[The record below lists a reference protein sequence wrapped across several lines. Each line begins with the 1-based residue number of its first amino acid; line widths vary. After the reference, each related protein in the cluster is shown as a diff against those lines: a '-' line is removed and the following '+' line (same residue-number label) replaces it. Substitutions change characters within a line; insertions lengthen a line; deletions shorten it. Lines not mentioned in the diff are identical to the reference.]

1 METYRDFY
9 QPEEVVTFAYQIARD
24 VLGEWG
30 EYFSRMTPKD
40 EIGQPKPSSPDRVF
54 VSLAGIAYDA
64 ALRVPKPTLAETPVP
79 HFLDDVVRSAHRGR
93 EAADPRALRFLAAY
107 WGAVEALG
115 EYVHPEVYA
124 GADFS
129 PPANPYVVGRTA

>member
-9 QPEEVVTFAYQIARD
+9 QPEEVVTIAYQIARE

-30 EYFSRMTPKD
+30 GFFSLMTAQDEY
-40 EIGQPKPSSPDRVF
+40 

-64 ALRVPKPTLAETPVP
+64 ALRFPKPTLAETPVP

-129 PPANPYVVGRTA
+129 PPPNPYAVWRTA